1 MKERVLIKKN
11 VFTCV
16 MFGAIFLFVL
26 CESVFKSDTL
36 STIAFIIAIPIF
48 ILSLIKLV
56 VDVLEDLND
65 KITSFLS
72 DTERGDIPSWEDL
85 DVIRETEENTL
96 DSVISDISPK
106 YPEYSWVSDDLKK
119 YFYARKTRASIRVF
133 RRAMLYIYYSV
144 FMIILLLLL
153 LHTELYSLL
162 ESTAWLNSINM
173 DLFEVWSLIIILL
186 EIMMKDIIEDAI
198 TFIIDKKMGIDLE
211 YY

>member
-26 CESVFKSDTL
+26 CESLFKSDTL

-72 DTERGDIPSWEDL
+72 NIENQDIPSWEEL
-85 DVIRETEENTL
+85 EKIRDAKEDILNDT
-96 DSVISDISPK
+96 ISDISNK
-106 YPEYSWVSDDLKK
+106 YPNNCWIADELKK
-119 YFYARKTRASIRVF
+119 YFYARKTRSSIRIF
-133 RRAMLYIYYSV
+133 RRGMLYIYYSV

-153 LHTELYSLL
+153 LHTEIYTLL
-162 ESTAWLNSINM
+162 ENNSWLTTINM

-198 TFIIDKKMGIDLE
+198 TYVIDKKMGIDLE

>member
-48 ILSLIKLV
+48 MLSLIKLV
-56 VDVLEDLND
+56 IDVLEDLND
-65 KITSFLS
+65 KITSYLK
-72 DTERGDIPSWEDL
+72 DTEHRSIPSWEDL
-85 DVIRETEENTL
+85 DTIREVKEDALE
-96 DSVISDISPK
+96 DVINSITPK
-106 YPEYSWVSDDLKK
+106 YTNYIGIGDNLKK

-153 LHTELYSLL
+153 LHTELYGLL
-162 ESTAWLNSINM
+162 ENTSWLNTINI

-198 TFIIDKKMGIDLE
+198 TYIIDKKMGIDLE

>member
-26 CESVFKSDTL
+26 CESLFKSDTL

-48 ILSLIKLV
+48 MLSLIKLV

-65 KITSFLS
+65 KITSYLK
-72 DTERGDIPSWEDL
+72 DTEHRNVFSWEDL
-85 DVIRETEENTL
+85 ATIRDVKEDTL
-96 DSVISDISPK
+96 EDAINSITPKYTNYIGISDN
-106 YPEYSWVSDDLKK
+106 LKK
-119 YFYARKTRASIRVF
+119 YFYARKTRTSIRIF
-133 RRAMLYIYYSV
+133 RRAMLYIYYAV
-144 FMIILLLLL
+144 FMTILLLLL

-162 ESTAWLNSINM
+162 ESTSWLSSINM

-198 TFIIDKKMGIDLE
+198 TYIIDKKMGMDLE

>member
-26 CESVFKSDTL
+26 CESLFKSDTL

-48 ILSLIKLV
+48 MLSLIKLV

-65 KITSFLS
+65 KITSYLK
-72 DTERGDIPSWEDL
+72 DTEHRNVFSWEDL
-85 DVIRETEENTL
+85 ATIRDVKEDTL
-96 DSVISDISPK
+96 EDAINSITPKYTNYIGISDN
-106 YPEYSWVSDDLKK
+106 LKK
-119 YFYARKTRASIRVF
+119 YFYARKTRTSIRIF
-133 RRAMLYIYYSV
+133 RRAMLYIYYAV
-144 FMIILLLLL
+144 FMTILLLLL

-162 ESTAWLNSINM
+162 ESTSWLSSINM
-173 DLFEVWSLIIILL
+173 ELFEVWSLIIILL

-198 TFIIDKKMGIDLE
+198 TYIIDKKMGIDLE

>member
-26 CESVFKSDTL
+26 CESLFKSDTL

-72 DTERGDIPSWEDL
+72 NIENQDIPSWEEHEK
-85 DVIRETEENTL
+85 IRDAKEDILNDT
-96 DSVISDISPK
+96 ISDISNK
-106 YPEYSWVSDDLKK
+106 YPNNCWIADELKK
-119 YFYARKTRASIRVF
+119 YFYARKTRSSIRIF
-133 RRAMLYIYYSV
+133 RRGMLYIYYSV

-153 LHTELYSLL
+153 LHTEIYSLL
-162 ESTAWLNSINM
+162 ENNSWLTTINM

-198 TFIIDKKMGIDLE
+198 TYVIDKKMGIELE

>member
-26 CESVFKSDTL
+26 CESLFKSDTL

-65 KITSFLS
+65 KITSYLK
-72 DTERGDIPSWEDL
+72 DTEHRNVFSWEDL
-85 DVIRETEENTL
+85 ATIRDVKEDTL
-96 DSVISDISPK
+96 EDAINSITPKYTNYIGISDN
-106 YPEYSWVSDDLKK
+106 LKK
-119 YFYARKTRASIRVF
+119 YFYARKTRTSIRIF
-133 RRAMLYIYYSV
+133 RRAMLYIYYAV
-144 FMIILLLLL
+144 FMTILLLLL

-162 ESTAWLNSINM
+162 ESTSWLSSINM

-198 TFIIDKKMGIDLE
+198 TYIIDKKMGIDLE

>member
-26 CESVFKSDTL
+26 CESLFKSDTL

-48 ILSLIKLV
+48 MLSLIKLV

-65 KITSFLS
+65 KITSYLK
-72 DTERGDIPSWEDL
+72 DTEHRNVFSWEDL
-85 DVIRETEENTL
+85 ATIRDVKEDTL
-96 DSVISDISPK
+96 EDAINSITPKYTNYIGISDN
-106 YPEYSWVSDDLKK
+106 LKK
-119 YFYARKTRASIRVF
+119 HFYARKTRTSIRIF
-133 RRAMLYIYYSV
+133 RRAMLYIYYAV
-144 FMIILLLLL
+144 FMTILLLLL

-162 ESTAWLNSINM
+162 ESTSWLSSINM

-198 TFIIDKKMGIDLE
+198 TYIIDKKMGIDLE

>member
-26 CESVFKSDTL
+26 CESLFKSDTL

-48 ILSLIKLV
+48 MLSLIKLV

-65 KITSFLS
+65 KITSYLK
-72 DTERGDIPSWEDL
+72 DTEHRNVFSWEDL
-85 DVIRETEENTL
+85 ATIRDVKEDTL
-96 DSVISDISPK
+96 EDAINSITPKYTNYIGISDN
-106 YPEYSWVSDDLKK
+106 LKK
-119 YFYARKTRASIRVF
+119 YFYARKTRTSIRIF
-133 RRAMLYIYYSV
+133 RRAMLYIYYAV
-144 FMIILLLLL
+144 FMTILLLLF

-162 ESTAWLNSINM
+162 ESTSWLSSINM

-198 TFIIDKKMGIDLE
+198 TYIIDKKMGIDLE

>member
-1 MKERVLIKKN
+1 MKERVLLKKN

-26 CESVFKSDTL
+26 CESLFKSDTL

-48 ILSLIKLV
+48 MLSLIKLV

-65 KITSFLS
+65 KITSYLK
-72 DTERGDIPSWEDL
+72 DTEHRNVFSWEDL
-85 DVIRETEENTL
+85 ATIRDVKEDTL
-96 DSVISDISPK
+96 EDAINSITPKYTNYIGISDN
-106 YPEYSWVSDDLKK
+106 LKK
-119 YFYARKTRASIRVF
+119 YFYARKTRTSIRIF
-133 RRAMLYIYYSV
+133 RRAMLYIYYAV
-144 FMIILLLLL
+144 FMTILLLLL

-162 ESTAWLNSINM
+162 ESTSWLSSINM

-198 TFIIDKKMGIDLE
+198 TYIIDKKMGIDLE

>member
-26 CESVFKSDTL
+26 CESLFKSDTL

-48 ILSLIKLV
+48 MLSLIKLV

-65 KITSFLS
+65 KITSYLK
-72 DTERGDIPSWEDL
+72 DTEHRNVFSWEDL
-85 DVIRETEENTL
+85 ATIRDVKEDTL
-96 DSVISDISPK
+96 EDAINSITPTYTNYIGISDN
-106 YPEYSWVSDDLKK
+106 LKK
-119 YFYARKTRASIRVF
+119 YFYARKTRTSIRIF
-133 RRAMLYIYYSV
+133 RRAMLYIYYAV
-144 FMIILLLLL
+144 FMTILLLLL

-162 ESTAWLNSINM
+162 ESTSWLSSINM

-198 TFIIDKKMGIDLE
+198 TYIIDKKMGIDLE

>member
-26 CESVFKSDTL
+26 CESLFKSDTL

-48 ILSLIKLV
+48 MLSLIKLV

-65 KITSFLS
+65 KITSYLK
-72 DTERGDIPSWEDL
+72 DTEHRNVFSWEDL
-85 DVIRETEENTL
+85 ATIRDVKEDTL
-96 DSVISDISPK
+96 EDAINSITPKYTNYIGISDN
-106 YPEYSWVSDDLKK
+106 LKK
-119 YFYARKTRASIRVF
+119 YFYARKTRTSIRIF
-133 RRAMLYIYYSV
+133 RRAMLYIYYAV
-144 FMIILLLLL
+144 FMTILLLLL

-162 ESTAWLNSINM
+162 ESTSWLSSINM

-198 TFIIDKKMGIDLE
+198 TYIIDKKMGIDLE

>member
-36 STIAFIIAIPIF
+36 STIAFMIAIPIF

-72 DTERGDIPSWEDL
+72 DTERGDIPSLEDL
-85 DVIRETEENTL
+85 DTIRETEENSL
-96 DSVISDISPK
+96 DNVINDISPK
-106 YPEYSWVSDDLKK
+106 YPEHSWVSDDCSK
-119 YFYARKTRASIRVF
+119 
-133 RRAMLYIYYSV
+133 
-144 FMIILLLLL
+144 ILL
-153 LHTELYSLL
+153 
-162 ESTAWLNSINM
+162 
-173 DLFEVWSLIIILL
+173 
-186 EIMMKDIIEDAI
+186 
-198 TFIIDKKMGIDLE
+198 G
-211 YY
+211 

>member
-26 CESVFKSDTL
+26 CESLFKSDTL

-72 DTERGDIPSWEDL
+72 NIENQDIPSWEEHEK
-85 DVIRETEENTL
+85 IRDAKEDILNDT
-96 DSVISDISPK
+96 ISDISNK
-106 YPEYSWVSDDLKK
+106 YPNNCWIADELKK
-119 YFYARKTRASIRVF
+119 YFYARKTRSSIRIF
-133 RRAMLYIYYSV
+133 RRGMLYIYYSV

-153 LHTELYSLL
+153 LHTEIYSLL
-162 ESTAWLNSINM
+162 ENNSWLTTINM

-198 TFIIDKKMGIDLE
+198 TYVIDKKMGIDLE